1 MKNRILLLLSLA
13 IQLSVT
19 GQTFTDI
26 TSQSGINVLPSLGD
40 VAIWIDYNNDGWLDI
55 FGSTQNQTLFYHNNG
70 DGTFSDITEQSGLA
84 ATTPHSLAVGDYDN
98 DGYTDILLSSMHS
111 SDPLK
116 VYRNNSGNGFVETFN
131 TGFSTNR
138 GIWMDYDCDGHLDI
152 FCLTWGGTPYLFRND
167 GNGSFEDVTQNMGF
181 NQSSGTTASA
191 SDYNNDGFPDIY
203 CAFSSNTKTNRLYKN
218 IAGMGFEDVTIAA
231 AVSDYRKSVAVAW
244 GDYNDD
250 GLMDLYFA
258 NIGSNR
264 NVLFHNNGNGKFT
277 DKTLTAGVG
286 DVGDARTCAWIDYNN
301 DGYLDLF
308 TTNHVNPNRLHENNG
323 DGTFTNVAPAAN
335 INGPSDGF
343 TISWGDFDRDG
354 DLDIIFAGHSY
365 GFILLKNDGG
375 NAQNFLNITLEGTFD
390 NRSSIGS
397 RVTVFANDRQQIRE
411 INGGRGAS
419 SQDALALHIGL
430 GNAQIVDSIH
440 ILWPSGMLQKLYNIN
455 ANQFITIQQEGNV
468 PPRIFRLIEPLP
480 DISDTNRGVVFK
492 WTASYDPDLGNTID
506 YYLHIENPNQ
516 STVFGPVQDTTINIV
531 PAPWMSADS
540 TYWYVNASDGI
551 DVRRSWEK
559 WEFNY
564 TSTAILGDANCD
576 GIVNVLDVICLANY
590 IAGQN
595 PDPFCF
601 ENADISGDGII
612 NLLDIILTVNI
623 IIE

>member
-1 MKNRILLLLSLA
+1 MKNRILLLFSLA
-13 IQLSVT
+13 IQLSVI

-26 TSQSGINVLPSLGD
+26 TSQSWINVLSGLGD
-40 VAIWIDYNNDGWLDI
+40 AVLWIDYNNDGWLDF
-55 FGSTQNQTLFYHNNG
+55 FGSTDNETVFYHNNG
-70 DGTFSDITEQSGLA
+70 DGTFTDISVQSGLST
-84 ATTPHSLAVGDYDN
+84 TTPHGLAVGDYDG
-98 DGYTDILLSSMHS
+98 DGYTDILLSSINS
-111 SDPLK
+111 GEPLK
-116 VYRNNSGNGFVETFN
+116 VYRNNSGNGFIEAFN
-131 TGFSTNR
+131 TGVPSNR
-138 GIWMDYDCDGHLDI
+138 GIWLDYDCDGHLDI
-152 FCLTWGGTPYLFRND
+152 FCLTWTGTPYLFRND

-181 NQSSGTTASA
+181 NQSSGTTASV

-203 CAFSSNTKTNRLYKN
+203 CAYHSTTKTNRLYKN

-231 AVSDYRKSVAVAW
+231 AVGDYRKSVAVAW

-250 GLMDLYFA
+250 GWTDLYFA
-258 NIGSNR
+258 NISSNR

-277 DKTLTAGVG
+277 DKTITAGVG

-308 TTNHVNPNRLHENNG
+308 TTNHVNPNRLHKNNG
-323 DGTFTNVAPAAN
+323 NGTFTNIAPQAN

-354 DLDIIFAGHSY
+354 DLDILFAGHSF
-365 GFILLKNDGG
+365 GIVLLRNDGG

-390 NRSSIGS
+390 NRSGIGS

-419 SQDALALHIGL
+419 SQDALALHLGL

-480 DISDTNRGVVFK
+480 DISDANKGVVFK
-492 WTASYDPDLGNTID
+492 WTASYDPDMGNTID

-516 STVFGPVQDTTINIV
+516 STVYGPVQDTTLNIT
-531 PAPWMSADS
+531 PASWMSADS

-551 DVRRSWEK
+551 DMRRSWEK
-559 WEFNY
+559 WKFSY
-564 TSTAILGDANCD
+564 TSTTVPGDANCD
-576 GIVNVLDVICLANY
+576 GIVNILDIICIANY

-601 ENADISGDGII
+601 ENADVSGDGII
-612 NLLDIILTVNI
+612 NLIDIILTINI

>member
-1 MKNRILLLLSLA
+1 MKNRILLLFSLA
-13 IQLSVT
+13 IQLSVI

-26 TSQSGINVLPSLGD
+26 TSQSGINVLPGLGD
-40 VAIWIDYNNDGWLDI
+40 AVLWIDYNNDGWLDF
-55 FGSTQNQTLFYHNNG
+55 FGSTENETVFYHNNG
-70 DGTFSDITEQSGLA
+70 DGTFTDISVQSGLST
-84 ATTPHSLAVGDYDN
+84 TTPHGLAVGDYDD
-98 DGYTDILLSSMHS
+98 DGYTDILLSSIQIGE
-111 SDPLK
+111 PLK
-116 VYRNNSGNGFVETFN
+116 VYRNNSGNGFIEAFN
-131 TGFSTNR
+131 TGIPSNR
-138 GIWMDYDCDGHLDI
+138 GIWLDYDCDGHLDI

-231 AVSDYRKSVAVAW
+231 TVSDYRKSVAVAW

-277 DKTLTAGVG
+277 DKTIAAGVG

-308 TTNHVNPNRLHENNG
+308 TTNHVNPNRLHKNNG
-323 DGTFTNVAPAAN
+323 NGTFTNVAPQAN

-354 DLDIIFAGHSY
+354 DLDILFAGHSF
-365 GFILLKNDGG
+365 GIVLLRNDGG
-375 NAQNFLNITLEGTFD
+375 NAQYFLNITLEGTFD
-390 NRSSIGS
+390 NRSGIGS
-397 RVTVFANDRQQIRE
+397 RVIVFANDRQQIRE

-559 WEFNY
+559 WKFNY

-601 ENADISGDGII
+601 ENADVSGDGII